1 MSKNQKA
8 LEEQIDVFEKRKL
21 KDLKK
26 ALLDFVKIELALH
39 AKAVELYT
47 QAYNDVSDIDEALDL
62 EVSLHSEFLMIHLLC
77 HQTQH
82 FL

>member
-1 MSKNQKA
+1 MSRNQKA

-21 KDLKK
+21 KDIKK

-47 QAYNDVSDIDEALDL
+47 QAYNDVSDIDEAQDL
-62 EVSLHSEFLMIHLLC
+62 EVSLLSGFLTIHF
-77 HQTQH
+77 TSN
-82 FL
+82 